1 MEKISPDPCTI
12 TRLKDAMIA
21 QIENV
26 VTIQKGEYLSEQRM
40 CMDQA
45 VKWLEKEIEGERIL
59 WKVGKT
65 SRHERGSLGD
75 KDVCGKVN
83 QREGGKMMNQK
94 ISGVQET
101 NTTSTSPSK

>member
-45 VKWLEKEIEGERIL
+45 VRWLEKEIEGERTL
-59 WKVGKT
+59 WNVGNM
-65 SRHERGSLGD
+65 SHHERNGLGD
-75 KDVCGKVN
+75 K
-83 QREGGKMMNQK
+83 
-94 ISGVQET
+94 
-101 NTTSTSPSK
+101 